1 MMIDFRTDMADERLR
16 EYKKIRKNQIDGIE
30 SEDLNINGKMHLT
43 KVKILNEIGKEKLG
57 KEIGTYITLEVK
69 DIEVI
74 DENEL
79 ENISYILSKQLLEL
93 TKDYN
98 SILVVGLGN
107 IDTTVDSIG
116 PKVIKDLK
124 ITRHIKRLEPSLIDK
139 NAKEISGIYPGVL
152 GTTGMET
159 QEIIKGIVDKIKP
172 DAIIAIDALISRDI
186 SRLFK
191 TIQIS
196 NTGITP
202 GAGVGNSRKEISKNT
217 MGVPVIA
224 IGVPTL
230 VEAATI
236 VADSIDIIAKQ
247 FEEFKELKEASK
259 EDKYRLIKAIL
270 EPSKF
275 NLAVTPKEVDDL
287 VDNMKEIIA
296 HGINK
301 AVGQSI

>member
-1 MMIDFRTDMADERLR
+1 MLDFRTDMADERLR
-16 EYKKIRKNQIDGIE
+16 ECEKEGKIEGIS
-30 SEDLNINGKMHLT
+30 SENINVNDKIKVT
-43 KVKILNEIGKEKLG
+43 KVRVLNEQGKEKIGKEV
-57 KEIGTYITLEVK
+57 GTYITIEIK
-69 DIEVI
+69 EIEVI
-74 DENEL
+74 NQEEL
-79 ENISYILSKQLLEL
+79 EKASKILSGQIQEL
-93 TKDYN
+93 IKPYK

-124 ITRHIKRLEPSLIDK
+124 ITRHLKKYAPDLVGK
-139 NAKEISGIYPGVL
+139 NAKELSGIAPGVL
-152 GTTGMET
+152 GTTGIET
-159 QEIIKGIVDKIKP
+159 QEILKGIVEKVNP
-172 DAIIAIDALISRDI
+172 DVIIAIDALISRDI

-202 GAGVGNSRKEISKNT
+202 GAGVGNTRKEISRKT

-236 VADSIDIIAKQ
+236 VADSIELIANQ
-247 FEEFKELKEASK
+247 FEEFAQLKNATK
-259 EDKYRLIKAIL
+259 EDKYRLMKAVL

-275 NLAVTPKEVDDL
+275 NLTVTPKEVDDL
-287 VDNMKEIIA
+287 VDNMKLIIA
-296 HGINK
+296 HGIN
-301 AVGQSI
+301 GGI

>member
-1 MMIDFRTDMADERLR
+1 MIEFRTDMADERV
-16 EYKKIRKNQIDGIE
+16 KICKEEGKVEGI
-30 SEDLNINGKMHLT
+30 SAEDINVNDKIKVT
-43 KVKILNEIGKEKLG
+43 KVKVLNEKGKEKIG
-57 KEIGTYITLEVK
+57 KEIGTYITIEVK
-69 DIEVI
+69 NIEI
-74 DENEL
+74 ITKDEL
-79 ENISYILSKQLLEL
+79 EKVSKVMSQQIKEL
-93 TKDYN
+93 IKPYK

-116 PKVIKDLK
+116 PKVIKDLE
-124 ITRHIKRLEPSLIDK
+124 ITRHLKKYAPELVKE
-139 NAKEISGIYPGVL
+139 NAKEISGIAPGVL
-152 GTTGMET
+152 GTTGIET
-159 QEIIKGIVDKIKP
+159 GEILKGIVEKIKP
-172 DAIIAIDALISRDI
+172 EAIIAIDALISRDI

-202 GAGVGNSRKEISKNT
+202 GAGVGNKRKEISINT

-236 VADSIDIIAKQ
+236 VADSIDLIANQ
-247 FEEFKELKEASK
+247 FDEFKELKSATK
-259 EDKYRLIKAIL
+259 EEKYRLIKAVL

-287 VDNMKEIIA
+287 VENMKLIIA
-296 HGINK
+296 HGINN
-301 AVGQSI
+301 GI

>member
-1 MMIDFRTDMADERLR
+1 MIEFRTDMADERV
-16 EYKKIRKNQIDGIE
+16 KICKEEGKVEGI
-30 SEDLNINGKMHLT
+30 SAEDINVNDKIKVT
-43 KVKILNEIGKEKLG
+43 KVKVLNEKGKEKIG
-57 KEIGTYITLEVK
+57 KEIGTYITIEVK
-69 DIEVI
+69 NIEI
-74 DENEL
+74 ISKDEL
-79 ENISYILSKQLLEL
+79 EKVSKVMSQQIKEL
-93 TKDYN
+93 IKPYK

-116 PKVIKDLK
+116 PKVIKDLE
-124 ITRHIKRLEPSLIDK
+124 ITRHLKKYAPELVKE
-139 NAKEISGIYPGVL
+139 NAKEISGIAPGVL
-152 GTTGMET
+152 GTTGIET
-159 QEIIKGIVDKIKP
+159 GEILKGIVEKIKP
-172 DAIIAIDALISRDI
+172 EAIIAIDALISRDV

-202 GAGVGNSRKEISKNT
+202 GAGVGNKRKEISINT

-236 VADSIDIIAKQ
+236 VADSIDLIANQ
-247 FEEFKELKEASK
+247 FDEFQELKSATK
-259 EDKYRLIKAIL
+259 EEKYRLIKEVL

-287 VDNMKEIIA
+287 VENMKLIIA
-296 HGINK
+296 HGINY
-301 AVGQSI
+301 A

>member
-1 MMIDFRTDMADERLR
+1 MLDFRTDMADERLK
-16 EYKKIRKNQIDGIE
+16 ECEKEGKIEGIS
-30 SEDLNINGKMHLT
+30 SENINVNDKIKVT
-43 KVKILNEIGKEKLG
+43 KVRVLNEQGKEKIGKEV
-57 KEIGTYITLEVK
+57 GTYITIEIK
-69 DIEVI
+69 EIEVI
-74 DENEL
+74 NEEEL
-79 ENISYILSKQLLEL
+79 EKVSKILSGQLQEL
-93 TKDYN
+93 IKPYK

-124 ITRHIKRLEPSLIDK
+124 ITRHLKKYAPDLVGK
-139 NAKEISGIYPGVL
+139 NAKELSGIAPGVL
-152 GTTGMET
+152 GTTGIET
-159 QEIIKGIVDKIKP
+159 QEILKGIVEKVNP
-172 DAIIAIDALISRDI
+172 DVIIAIDALISRDI

-202 GAGVGNSRKEISKNT
+202 GAGVGNTRKEISRKT

-236 VADSIDIIAKQ
+236 VADSIELIANQ
-247 FEEFKELKEASK
+247 FEEFAQLKNATK
-259 EDKYRLIKAIL
+259 EDKYRLMKAVL

-275 NLAVTPKEVDDL
+275 NLTVTPKEVDDL
-287 VDNMKEIIA
+287 VDNMKLIIA
-296 HGINK
+296 HGINE
-301 AVGQSI
+301 GI

>member
-1 MMIDFRTDMADERLR
+1 MLDFRTDMADERLK
-16 EYKKIRKNQIDGIE
+16 ECEKEGKIEGIS
-30 SEDLNINGKMHLT
+30 SENINVNDKIKVT
-43 KVKILNEIGKEKLG
+43 KVRVLNEQGKEKIGKEV
-57 KEIGTYITLEVK
+57 GTYITIEIK
-69 DIEVI
+69 EIEVI
-74 DENEL
+74 NEEEL
-79 ENISYILSKQLLEL
+79 EKVSKILSGQIQEL
-93 TKDYN
+93 IKPYK

-124 ITRHIKRLEPSLIDK
+124 ITRHLKKYAPDLVGK
-139 NAKEISGIYPGVL
+139 NAKELSGIAPGVL
-152 GTTGMET
+152 GTTGIET
-159 QEIIKGIVDKIKP
+159 QEILKGIVEKVNP
-172 DAIIAIDALISRDI
+172 DVIIAIDALISRDI

-202 GAGVGNSRKEISKNT
+202 GAGVGNTRKEISRKT

-236 VADSIDIIAKQ
+236 VADSIELIANQ
-247 FEEFKELKEASK
+247 FEEFEQLKNATK
-259 EDKYRLIKAIL
+259 EDKYRLMKAVL

-275 NLAVTPKEVDDL
+275 NLTVTPKEVDDL
-287 VDNMKEIIA
+287 VDNMKLIIA
-296 HGINK
+296 HGIN
-301 AVGQSI
+301 GGI

>member
-1 MMIDFRTDMADERLR
+1 MLDFRTDMADERVK
-16 EYKKIRKNQIDGIE
+16 ECEKEGKIEGVS
-30 SEDLNINGKMHLT
+30 SENINVNDKIKVT
-43 KVKILNEIGKEKLG
+43 KVRVLNEQGKEKIGKEV
-57 KEIGTYITLEVK
+57 GTYITIEIK
-69 DIEVI
+69 EIEVI
-74 DENEL
+74 NQEEL
-79 ENISYILSKQLLEL
+79 EKASKILSGQIQEL
-93 TKDYN
+93 IKPYK

-124 ITRHIKRLEPSLIDK
+124 ITRHLKKYAPDLVDK
-139 NAKEISGIYPGVL
+139 NVKELSGIAPGVL
-152 GTTGMET
+152 GTTGIET
-159 QEIIKGIVDKIKP
+159 QEILKGIVEKVNP
-172 DAIIAIDALISRDI
+172 DVIIAIDALISRDI

-202 GAGVGNSRKEISKNT
+202 GAGVGNTRKEISEKT

-236 VADSIDIIAKQ
+236 VADSIELIAKQ
-247 FEEFKELKEASK
+247 FEEFEQLKNATK
-259 EDKYRLIKAIL
+259 EDKYRLMKAVL

-275 NLAVTPKEVDDL
+275 NLTVTPKEVDDL
-287 VDNMKEIIA
+287 VDNMKLIIA
-296 HGINK
+296 HGIN
-301 AVGQSI
+301 GGI

>member
-1 MMIDFRTDMADERLR
+1 MLDFRTDMADERVK
-16 EYKKIRKNQIDGIE
+16 ECEKEGKIEGVS
-30 SEDLNINGKMHLT
+30 SENINVNDKIKVT
-43 KVKILNEIGKEKLG
+43 KVRVLNEQGKEKIGKEV
-57 KEIGTYITLEVK
+57 GTYITIEIK
-69 DIEVI
+69 EIEVI
-74 DENEL
+74 NQEEL
-79 ENISYILSKQLLEL
+79 EKASKILSGQIQEL
-93 TKDYN
+93 IKPYK

-124 ITRHIKRLEPSLIDK
+124 ITRHLKKYAPDLVDK
-139 NAKEISGIYPGVL
+139 NAKELSGIAPGVL
-152 GTTGMET
+152 GTTGIET
-159 QEIIKGIVDKIKP
+159 QEILKGIVEKVNP
-172 DAIIAIDALISRDI
+172 DVIIAIDALISRDI

-202 GAGVGNSRKEISKNT
+202 GAGVGNTRKEISRKT

-236 VADSIDIIAKQ
+236 VADSIELIANQ
-247 FEEFKELKEASK
+247 FEEFAQLKNATK
-259 EDKYRLIKAIL
+259 EDKYRLMKAVL

-275 NLAVTPKEVDDL
+275 NLTVTPKEVDDL
-287 VDNMKEIIA
+287 VDNMKLIIA
-296 HGINK
+296 HGINE
-301 AVGQSI
+301 GI

>member
-1 MMIDFRTDMADERLR
+1 MIDFRTDMADERLR

-30 SEDLNINGKMHLT
+30 SEDLNINGKVHLT
-43 KVKILNEIGKEKLG
+43 KVKILNDIGKEKLG
-57 KEIGTYITLEVK
+57 KEIGTYITLEIK
-69 DIEVI
+69 DIELI
-74 DENEL
+74 DKQQL

-159 QEIIKGIVDKIKP
+159 QEILKGIVNQIKP
-172 DAIIAIDALISRDI
+172 DAIIAIDALISRV
-186 SRLFK
+186 FK
-191 TIQIS
+191 SIQIS

-217 MGVPVIA
+217 MGLPVIA

-236 VADSIDIIAKQ
+236 VADSIDIIANQ
-247 FEEFKELKEASK
+247 FEEFKELKDASK
-259 EDKYRLIKAIL
+259 DDKYRLIKAIL

-287 VDNMKEIIA
+287 VENMKEIIA
-296 HGINK
+296 HGINR
-301 AVGQSI
+301 AVEGSI

>member
-1 MMIDFRTDMADERLR
+1 MIEFRTDMADERV
-16 EYKKIRKNQIDGIE
+16 KICKEEGKVEGI
-30 SEDLNINGKMHLT
+30 SAEDINVNDKIKVT
-43 KVKILNEIGKEKLG
+43 KVKVLNEKGKEKIG
-57 KEIGTYITLEVK
+57 KEIGTYITIEVK
-69 DIEVI
+69 NIEIVSK
-74 DENEL
+74 DEL
-79 ENISYILSKQLLEL
+79 EKVSKVMSQQIKEL
-93 TKDYN
+93 IKPYK

-116 PKVIKDLK
+116 PKVIKDLE
-124 ITRHIKRLEPSLIDK
+124 ITRHLKKYAPELVKE
-139 NAKEISGIYPGVL
+139 NAKEISGIAPGVL
-152 GTTGMET
+152 GTTGIET
-159 QEIIKGIVDKIKP
+159 GEILKGIVEKIKP
-172 DAIIAIDALISRDI
+172 EAIIAIDALISRDV

-202 GAGVGNSRKEISKNT
+202 GAGVGNKRKEISINT

-236 VADSIDIIAKQ
+236 VADSIDLIANQ
-247 FEEFKELKEASK
+247 FDEFKELKSATK
-259 EDKYRLIKAIL
+259 EEKYRLIKAVL

-287 VDNMKEIIA
+287 VENMKLIIA
-296 HGINK
+296 HGINY
-301 AVGQSI
+301 V

>member
-1 MMIDFRTDMADERLR
+1 MLDFRTDMADERLK
-16 EYKKIRKNQIDGIE
+16 ECEKEGKIEGIS
-30 SEDLNINGKMHLT
+30 SENINVNDKIKVT
-43 KVKILNEIGKEKLG
+43 KVRVLNEQGKEKIGKEV
-57 KEIGTYITLEVK
+57 GTYITIEIK
-69 DIEVI
+69 EIEVI
-74 DENEL
+74 NEEEL
-79 ENISYILSKQLLEL
+79 EKVSKILSGQIQEL
-93 TKDYN
+93 IKPYK

-124 ITRHIKRLEPSLIDK
+124 ITRHLKKYAPDLVGK
-139 NAKEISGIYPGVL
+139 NAKELSGIAPGVL
-152 GTTGMET
+152 GTTGIET
-159 QEIIKGIVDKIKP
+159 QEILKGIVEKVNP
-172 DAIIAIDALISRDI
+172 DVIIAIDALISRDI

-202 GAGVGNSRKEISKNT
+202 GAGVGNTRKEISRKT

-236 VADSIDIIAKQ
+236 VANSIELIANQ
-247 FEEFKELKEASK
+247 FEEFAQLKNATK
-259 EDKYRLIKAIL
+259 EDKYRLMKAVL

-275 NLAVTPKEVDDL
+275 NLTVTPKEVDDL
-287 VDNMKEIIA
+287 VDNMKLIIA
-296 HGINK
+296 HGINE
-301 AVGQSI
+301 GI

>member
-1 MMIDFRTDMADERLR
+1 MIEFRTDMADERV
-16 EYKKIRKNQIDGIE
+16 KICKEEGKVEGI
-30 SEDLNINGKMHLT
+30 SAEDINVNDKIKVT
-43 KVKILNEIGKEKLG
+43 KVKVLNEKGKEKIG
-57 KEIGTYITLEVK
+57 KEIGTYITIEVK
-69 DIEVI
+69 NIEI
-74 DENEL
+74 ISKDEL
-79 ENISYILSKQLLEL
+79 EKVSKVMSQQIKEL
-93 TKDYN
+93 IKPYK

-116 PKVIKDLK
+116 PKVIKDLE
-124 ITRHIKRLEPSLIDK
+124 ITRHLKKYAPELVKE
-139 NAKEISGIYPGVL
+139 NAKEISGIAPGVL
-152 GTTGMET
+152 GTTGIET
-159 QEIIKGIVDKIKP
+159 GEILKGIVEKIKP
-172 DAIIAIDALISRDI
+172 EAIIAIDALISRDI

-202 GAGVGNSRKEISKNT
+202 GAGVGNKRKEISINT

-236 VADSIDIIAKQ
+236 VADSIDLIANQ
-247 FEEFKELKEASK
+247 FDEFKELKSATK
-259 EDKYRLIKAIL
+259 EEKYRLIKAVL

-287 VDNMKEIIA
+287 VENMKLIIA
-296 HGINK
+296 HGINY
-301 AVGQSI
+301 A

>member
-1 MMIDFRTDMADERLR
+1 MIEFRTDMADERV
-16 EYKKIRKNQIDGIE
+16 KICKEEGNVEGI
-30 SEDLNINGKMHLT
+30 SAEDINVNDKIKVT
-43 KVKILNEIGKEKLG
+43 KVKVLNEKGKEKIG
-57 KEIGTYITLEVK
+57 KEIGTYITIEVK
-69 DIEVI
+69 NIEI
-74 DENEL
+74 ISKDEL
-79 ENISYILSKQLLEL
+79 EKVSKVMSQQIKEL
-93 TKDYN
+93 IKPYK

-116 PKVIKDLK
+116 PKVIKDLE
-124 ITRHIKRLEPSLIDK
+124 ITRHLKKYAPEFVK
-139 NAKEISGIYPGVL
+139 ENAKEISGIAPGVL
-152 GTTGMET
+152 GTTGIET
-159 QEIIKGIVDKIKP
+159 GEILKGIVEKIKP
-172 DAIIAIDALISRDI
+172 EAIIAIDALISRDV

-202 GAGVGNSRKEISKNT
+202 GAGVGNKRKEISINT

-236 VADSIDIIAKQ
+236 VADSIDLIANQ
-247 FEEFKELKEASK
+247 FDEFKELKSATK
-259 EDKYRLIKAIL
+259 EEKYRLIKAVL

-287 VDNMKEIIA
+287 VENMKLIIA
-296 HGINK
+296 HGINY
-301 AVGQSI
+301 A

>member
-1 MMIDFRTDMADERLR
+1 MLDFRTDMADERVK
-16 EYKKIRKNQIDGIE
+16 ECEKEGKIEGVS
-30 SEDLNINGKMHLT
+30 SENINVNDKIKVT
-43 KVKILNEIGKEKLG
+43 KVRVLNEQGKEKIGKEV
-57 KEIGTYITLEVK
+57 GTYITIEIK
-69 DIEVI
+69 EIEVI
-74 DENEL
+74 NQEEL
-79 ENISYILSKQLLEL
+79 EKASKILSGQIQEL
-93 TKDYN
+93 IKPYK

-124 ITRHIKRLEPSLIDK
+124 ITRHLKKYAPDLVDK
-139 NAKEISGIYPGVL
+139 NAKELSGIAPGVL
-152 GTTGMET
+152 GTTGIET
-159 QEIIKGIVDKIKP
+159 QEILKGIVEKVNP
-172 DAIIAIDALISRDI
+172 DVIIAIDALISRDI

-202 GAGVGNSRKEISKNT
+202 GAGLGNTRKEISEKT

-236 VADSIDIIAKQ
+236 VADSIELIANQ
-247 FEEFKELKEASK
+247 FEEFEQLKNATK
-259 EDKYRLIKAIL
+259 EDKYRLMKAVL

-275 NLAVTPKEVDDL
+275 NLTVTPKEVDDL
-287 VDNMKEIIA
+287 VDNMKLIIA
-296 HGINK
+296 HGINE
-301 AVGQSI
+301 GI